1 MVSKMEGVMKRVLA
15 VLLALG
21 AGCSQQPDDG
31 ARAGEQAMKGA
42 EKPKIECSDCESVAV
57 PEASLPAS
65 EAEWKKKLT
74 AEQFHILRQ
83 RGTERPYTGAYLHH
97 KEDGIYACAGCGQ
110 ALYDSKTKYDS
121 CGWPSF
127 WDAIP
132 DTVATRNDGG
142 SVEAI
147 CSRCEGHLG
156 HIFDDG
162 PKPTGKRH

>member
-1 MVSKMEGVMKRVLA
+1 MKRVAAA

-21 AGCSQQPDDG
+21 AGCSQRPEG
-31 ARAGEQAMKGA
+31 GVAAGGEAMKA
-42 EKPKIECSDCESVAV
+42 KPQPKIECADCDVPALPESA
-57 PEASLPAS
+57 LPKT
-65 EAEWKKKLT
+65 EDEWRKRLT
-74 AEQFHILRQ
+74 PEQFDILRR

-110 ALYDSKTKYDS
+110 ALYDSTTKYDS

-127 WDAIP
+127 WDALP
-132 DTVATRNDGG
+132 GAVATRDDRG

-162 PKPTGKRH
+162 PEPTGRRH